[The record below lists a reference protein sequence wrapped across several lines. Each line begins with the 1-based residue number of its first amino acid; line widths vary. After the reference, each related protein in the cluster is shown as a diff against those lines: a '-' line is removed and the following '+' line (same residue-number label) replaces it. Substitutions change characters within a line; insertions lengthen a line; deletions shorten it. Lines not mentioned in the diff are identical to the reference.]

1 MKHLYLAFLFV
12 FFFEGNTLFA
22 TSVIPFKHLGEAA
35 KVSEAVVLATAEG
48 NFETTVGGVTFFDC
62 RFRVHRN
69 VKGPLTLNESFAL
82 RQFSHRLGDFTG
94 DIAGDFV
101 PEEGK
106 TYLLFLH
113 RVGDVWRPVT
123 LSYYVFEE
131 KQLAGENLLVPVE
144 EGLGI
149 VLVPRPDGV
158 LPEPAGVYR
167 TEKLLPILQNYA
179 NQDAQT
185 WNASSALTGFS
196 PNDFPQERAL
206 PTGCDFAL
214 GVDLSRWQD
223 AAIQVYFDDTGA
235 PGGFAGIL
243 DNIMG
248 AMNSSYVDIDPTN
261 EGEVSF
267 SPNCSDNTVTGP
279 DLTTFLTSLNGNQ
292 TTLIFLDD
300 PCSQIANLSGCSG
313 TLAVGGSYSSSL
325 SHSYK
330 GDTWKNALWGYVV
343 VNNGSFE
350 CLAIG
355 DYEIMLTHELTHT
368 YRMDHLN
375 ASLYPNQNMNPACC
389 NPIGTKDAECMN
401 YVYDIVSPVTLT
413 AFEVQPHENQQV
425 RVSWQTSA
433 EKDNSHFTVE
443 RSADGLHFEFMKKI
457 EGNNTRTMNQ
467 YAWIDP
473 LPLPGLSY
481 YRLTQTDFDG
491 TLNNLGVKAVRME
504 LRSDIRV
511 FPNPAGNENL
521 TVLLDLE
528 HVFNGNLEI
537 MDANGQIL
545 DSRILELESGR
556 NKLEQPVGN
565 LVPGVYWLRFQTDD
579 AVQTVKFFKN

>member
-12 FFFEGNTLFA
+12 FAFWKNNAHA

-48 NFETTVGGVTFFDC
+48 NFETTAGDVTFFDC
-62 RFRVHRN
+62 RFRVRST
-69 VKGPLTLNESFAL
+69 VKGVLVPNESFAL

-101 PEEGK
+101 PEAGK
-106 TYLLFLH
+106 TYLLFLY

-158 LPEPAGVYR
+158 LPEPVGIYR
-167 TEKLLPILQNYA
+167 TEKLLPVLQNFA
-179 NQDAQT
+179 NQDT
-185 WNASSALTGFS
+185 HVWDASSALTGFS
-196 PNDFPQERAL
+196 SSDFPQERAL

-214 GVDLSRWQD
+214 GVDLSRWQN
-223 AAIQVYFDDTGA
+223 AAIEVYFDETGA
-235 PGGFAGIL
+235 PGGFSGIL
-243 DNIMG
+243 DNILA

-261 EGEVSF
+261 EGQVSF
-267 SPNCSDNTVTGP
+267 TPDCSDNTVTGT
-279 DLTTFLTSLNGNQ
+279 DLTNFLNSLNGNQ

-300 PCSQIANLSGCSG
+300 PCSQIGNLNNCAG
-313 TLAVGGSYSSSL
+313 TLAIGGSYNSSL

-343 VNNGSFE
+343 VNNGTFE
-350 CLAIG
+350 CLSASN
-355 DYEIMLTHELTHT
+355 YEIMLTHELTHT

-375 ASLYPNQNMNPACC
+375 ASLYPSQNMNPACC
-389 NPIGTKDAECMN
+389 NPIGTKDEECMN
-401 YVYDIVSPVTLT
+401 YVYDVVSPVTLT
-413 AFEVQPHENQQV
+413 AFEVQQHEDRQV

-443 RSADGLHFEFMKKI
+443 RSADGLHFEFLKKI
-457 EGNNTRTMNQ
+457 EGNNTRTISH
-467 YAWIDP
+467 YEWIDP

-504 LRSDIRV
+504 LTSDIRV

-521 TVLLDLE
+521 TILLDLE
-528 HVFNGNLEI
+528 RVFSGHLEM

-545 DSRILELESGR
+545 ESRILELESGR

-565 LVPGVYWLRFQTDD
+565 LAPGIYWLRFQSDD
-579 AVQTVKFFKN
+579 AVQTMKFFKN